1 MAMTEETLVQE
12 VTAEYL
18 RNQLHWDE
26 SVFGMYE
33 KFGKE
38 GDLGRE
44 SDKDIVLAR
53 YLGVK
58 LVELNPGLPDI
69 AYQEAL
75 RVVCE
80 MPSST
85 NIVAVNKEKYL
96 LHKNGVEVSFHN
108 EKGERVK
115 KRLRLFDYDDYEN
128 NHFLLVREFWVQ
140 GDIYRRRADLVG
152 FVNGIPLMFM
162 EVKNVHKDIRAA
174 YEQNLADYKDTVPH
188 LFFHNA
194 FIILGNGIDAKIGSV
209 SSKFEHFNDWKRL
222 NENEL
227 GVVAMETLLKGTCT
241 KAHLMN
247 IFENFTL
254 FDQSSGRLVK
264 IVARNHQYLGVMLA
278 IDAVKSR
285 EERLGKLGVFWHTQG
300 SGKSY
305 SIVFFAQMVH
315 RKLGGNYTFV
325 VLTDREDLDTQ
336 IYKTFA
342 GCGLV
347 DNDKDPCRP
356 DSGKDLKAL
365 VGQQKAFVFTLIQ
378 KFNEKV
384 DPNNPYSERDDI
396 IVITDEAHR
405 TQYGTLSL
413 NMRNALPKAS
423 FIGFTGT
430 PLFKDDE
437 ITKKVF
443 GDYIST
449 YDFQRAVED
458 KATVPLYYDA
468 RGEDLVFTDQDGN
481 EYSVADPKGINERI
495 AEKLDELEIDD
506 VDVQQRLERELKRD
520 YHIITAT
527 SRLDQIARDFVVHYA
542 NAWETGKAM
551 FVCLDKITCV
561 RMHKLIDF
569 YWQQEIK
576 TKEKELLLATDDQ
589 DLAWRERQLTWM
601 KETLMAVVVSEEQ
614 GEVAKFE
621 KWDLDIKP
629 HRKLLKTGFE
639 LADGSRLDVE
649 EAFKSSEHPFRVAVV
664 CAMWLTGFDVPT
676 LSTLYLDKPLKAHTL
691 MQAIARAN
699 RVAEGKNNGLIVDY
713 CGILKNLR
721 KALATF
727 AGAAD
732 EGHGGGE
739 GENEPAKPNE
749 ELLESL
755 NESISFVAEFLRKHN
770 FELNRIIT
778 ETGFAKNA
786 AIAQAKEIINQNDE
800 TRKRFEVMAR
810 EVFNKFKACINVP
823 GINTYRD
830 LRDAINVLYKSLQA
844 DKANADISEIMKEL
858 YEIVDSCIDTT
869 HKISEPKPDGER
881 IYDISQID
889 FERLRQEFAK
899 SERKNTT
906 VQSLKHA
913 VEQKLARLMMQNPLR
928 TDYQE
933 HYEKLV
939 KEYNQEKDRVVIEK
953 TFEALL
959 KLNDELSHE
968 EKRAIREGLNEESLV
983 LFDLLSKPSLQ
994 PKEIVK
1000 IKQIAAALLATLKAE
1015 RLRVSNWQQKES
1027 TRDAVK
1033 QQIFD
1038 FLYDENTGLP
1048 VEQYEESEISEITER
1063 VFLHIYRAYP
1073 RVPSPV
1079 YAMCS

>member
-1 MAMTEETLVQE
+1 MAMTEEALVQE
-12 VTAEYL
+12 VTADYL
-18 RNQLHWDE
+18 LNQLQWDE
-26 SVFGMYE
+26 SILGMYE
-33 KFGKE
+33 KLGKE
-38 GDLGRE
+38 GDLGRLSE
-44 SDKDIVLAR
+44 QEVVLTR
-53 YLGVK
+53 YLGEK
-58 LVELNPGLPDI
+58 LVELNPGLPDV

-80 MPSST
+80 MPAST
-85 NIVAVNKEKYL
+85 NIVAVNKEKYS

-115 KRLRLFDYDDYEN
+115 KRLRLFDFDNYEK
-128 NHFLLVREFWVQ
+128 NHFLLVREFWIK

-152 FVNGIPLMFM
+152 FVNGIPLLFM

-188 LFFHNA
+188 LFYHNT
-194 FIILGNGIDAKIGSV
+194 FIILGNGIDAKIGSI

-222 NENEL
+222 KENEP
-227 GVVAMETLLKGTCT
+227 GVVDMETLLKGTCSKT
-241 KAHLMN
+241 NLMD

-264 IVARNHQYLGVMLA
+264 IVARNHQYLGVSRA
-278 IDAVKSR
+278 IDAVVNR
-285 EERLGKLGVFWHTQG
+285 GERLGKLGVFWHTQG
-300 SGKSY
+300 AGKSY

-347 DNDKDPCRP
+347 DNDKDPCRA

-365 VGQQKAFVFTLIQ
+365 IGQQKAFVFTLIQ

-384 DPNNPYSERDDI
+384 DPKKAYSERDDI

-413 NMRNALPKAS
+413 NMRNALPNAS

-468 RGEDLVFTDQDGN
+468 RGEELVFTDEDGN
-481 EYSVADPKGINERI
+481 EHTVADPKGINERI
-495 AEKLDELEIDD
+495 AEKLDELEIEG

-527 SRLDQIARDFVVHYA
+527 SRLDQIARDFVAHYA

-576 TKEKELLLATDDQ
+576 TKEKALASATDEQ
-589 DLAWRERQLTWM
+589 DLDWRERQLAWM
-601 KETLMAVVVSEEQ
+601 NETLMAVVVSEEQ

-621 KWDLDIKP
+621 KWGLDIKP
-629 HRKLLKTGFE
+629 HRQLLKAGFE
-639 LADGSRLDVE
+639 LADGSRLDME

-727 AGAAD
+727 AGAGD

-739 GENEPAKPNE
+739 DENEPAKPNE

-755 NESISFVAEFLRKHN
+755 NESISFVAEFLRKHD

-823 GINTYRD
+823 GVNGYRD
-830 LRDAINVLYKSLQA
+830 MRDAINVLYKGLQA
-844 DKANADISEIMKEL
+844 DKEKADISDIMKEL
-858 YEIVDSCIDTT
+858 YEIVDSSIDTT
-869 HKISEPKPDGER
+869 HKVKEPKPDGDR
-881 IYDISQID
+881 IYDISKID
-889 FERLRQEFAK
+889 FERLRQEFSR

-906 VQSLKHA
+906 VQSLKSV
-913 VEQKLARLMMQNPLR
+913 VEKKLARLMMQNPLR

-959 KLNDELSHE
+959 KLNEELSHE
-968 EKRAIREGLNEESLV
+968 EKRALREGLDEESLV
-983 LFDLLSKPSLQ
+983 LFDLLSKPNLQ
-994 PKEIVK
+994 PKEIAK
-1000 IKQIAAALLATLKAE
+1000 IKQVASTLLATLKAE
-1015 RLRVSNWQQKES
+1015 RLKVANWQQKES
-1027 TRDAVK
+1027 SRDAVK

-1038 FLYDENTGLP
+1038 FLYDERTGLP
-1048 VEQYEESEISEITER
+1048 VEQYEENEISDITER

-1073 RVPSPV
+1073 ELPSPI
-1079 YAMCS
+1079 YG

>member
-1 MAMTEETLVQE
+1 MPMTEETLVQE

-18 RNQLHWDE
+18 LNELKWDDSVMGLHE
-26 SVFGMYE
+26 RLGR
-33 KFGKE
+33 E
-38 GDLGRE
+38 GDLGRLSE
-44 SDKDIVLAR
+44 QEVILTR
-53 YLGVK
+53 YLGEK
-58 LVELNPGLPDI
+58 LIELNPGLPD
-69 AYQEAL
+69 AVYQEAL
-75 RVVCE
+75 RIVTALPV
-80 MPSST
+80 ST
-85 NIVAVNKEKYL
+85 HIVAINKENYA
-96 LHKNGVEVSFHN
+96 LHKNGVEVSFLN
-108 EKGERVK
+108 DKGDRVK
-115 KRLRLFDYDDYEN
+115 KRLRLFDFNNYEN
-128 NHFLLVREFWVQ
+128 NHFLLVREFWIK

-152 FVNGIPLMFM
+152 FVNGIPLLFM

-188 LFFHNA
+188 LFYHNA
-194 FIILGNGIDAKIGSV
+194 FIILGNGIEAKIGSV
-209 SSKFEHFNDWKRL
+209 SSQFEHFNDWKRL
-222 NENEL
+222 KEDEP
-227 GVVAMETLLKGTCT
+227 GVVDMETLLKGTCS
-241 KAHLMN
+241 KANLLD

-254 FDQSSGRLVK
+254 FDQSAGRLVK
-264 IVARNHQYLGVMLA
+264 IVARNHQFLGVSKA
-278 IDAVKSR
+278 IAAVKQR
-285 EERLGKLGVFWHTQG
+285 QDRMGKLGVFWHTQG

-305 SIVFFAQMVH
+305 SIVFFAQMAH
-315 RKLGGNYTFV
+315 RKLGGNYTFI
-325 VLTDREDLDTQ
+325 VLTDRDDLDTQ

-347 DNDKDPCRP
+347 DHDKDPCRA
-356 DSGKDLKAL
+356 DSGKALKAL
-365 VGQQKAFVFTLIQ
+365 IGQQKAFVFTLIQ

-384 DPNNPYSERDDI
+384 DPKNPYSERDDI

-413 NMRNALPKAS
+413 NMRNALPNAS

-443 GDYIST
+443 GDYVST

-468 RGEDLVFTDQDGN
+468 RGEELVFTDDDGN
-481 EYSVADPKGINERI
+481 EQPVADPKGLNERI

-527 SRLDQIARDFVVHYA
+527 SRLDQIARDFVAHYA

-551 FVCLDKITCV
+551 LVCIDKITCV

-569 YWQQEIK
+569 YWQEAIK
-576 TKEKELLLATDDQ
+576 TKEKELTQATDQQ
-589 DLAWRERQLTWM
+589 DLAWRERHLAWM

-621 KWDLDIKP
+621 KWGLDIKP
-629 HRKLLKTGFE
+629 HRQLMKNGFQ
-639 LADGSRLDVE
+639 LDDGSRLDME
-649 EAFKSSEHPFRVAVV
+649 EAFKSAEYPFRVVVV
-664 CAMWLTGFDVPT
+664 CAMWMTGFDVPT

-727 AGAAD
+727 AGTGD
-732 EGHGGGE
+732 EGHGGKD
-739 GENEPAKPNE
+739 NEKDPAKPNE

-755 NESISFVAEFLRKHN
+755 NESISFVVEFLRQHD
-770 FELNRIIT
+770 FELNRIVT
-778 ETGFAKNA
+778 ETGFSKNA

-800 TRKRFEVMAR
+800 TLKRFEVMAR
-810 EVFNKFKACINVP
+810 EVFNKFKSCINVP
-823 GINTYRD
+823 GINAYRD
-830 LRDAINVLYKSLQA
+830 IRDAINVLYKSLQA
-844 DKANADISEIMKEL
+844 DKEKADISEIMKEL
-858 YEIVDSCIDTT
+858 YEIVDASIDTT
-869 HKISEPKPDGER
+869 RKVKEPKPDGER

-889 FERLRQEFAK
+889 FERLRQEFAR

-906 VQSLKHA
+906 VQSLKHV
-913 VEQKLARLMMQNPLR
+913 VEQKLAKLMIQNPLR

-933 HYEKLV
+933 HYERLV

-959 KLNDELSHE
+959 RLNEELSHE
-968 EKRAIREGLNEESLV
+968 EKRAMREGLDEESLV
-983 LFDLLSKPSLQ
+983 LFDMLSKSSLQ
-994 PKEIVK
+994 PKEIAK
-1000 IKQIAAALLATLKAE
+1000 IKQVAASLLATLKAE
-1015 RLRVSNWQQKES
+1015 RLRVANWQQKES

-1038 FLYDENTGLP
+1038 FLYDERTGLP
-1048 VEQYEESEISEITER
+1048 VEQYEEDEISDITEK
-1063 VFLHIYRAYP
+1063 VYLHIYRSYP
-1073 RVPSPV
+1073 ELPSV
-1079 YAMCS
+1079 LYG

>member
-12 VTAEYL
+12 VTADYL
-18 RNQLHWDE
+18 LNQLQWDE
-26 SVFGMYE
+26 SILGMYE
-33 KFGKE
+33 KLGKE
-38 GDLGRE
+38 GDLGRLSE
-44 SDKDIVLAR
+44 QEVVLTR
-53 YLGVK
+53 YLGEK
-58 LVELNPGLPDI
+58 LIELNPGLSDV

-80 MPSST
+80 MPPST
-85 NIVAVNKEKYL
+85 NIVAVNKEKYS
-96 LHKNGVEVSFHN
+96 LHKNGVEVSFYN

-115 KRLRLFDYDDYEN
+115 KRLRLFDFDNYEN
-128 NHFLLVREFWVQ
+128 NHFLLVREFWIK

-152 FVNGIPLMFM
+152 FVNGIPLLFM
-162 EVKNVHKDIRAA
+162 EVKNVNTDIRAA

-188 LFFHNA
+188 LFYHNA

-222 NENEL
+222 NESEP
-227 GVVAMETLLKGTCT
+227 GVVDMETLLKGTCS
-241 KAHLMN
+241 KANLMD

-264 IVARNHQYLGVMLA
+264 IIARNHQYLGVSRA
-278 IDAVKSR
+278 IDAVINR
-285 EERLGKLGVFWHTQG
+285 GERMGKLGVFWHTQG

-347 DNDKDPCRP
+347 DNDKDPCRA
-356 DSGKDLKAL
+356 DSGKDLKEL
-365 VGQQKAFVFTLIQ
+365 IGQQKAFVFTLIQ

-384 DPNNPYSERDDI
+384 DPKNPYSERDDI

-413 NMRNALPKAS
+413 NMRNALPNAS

-468 RGEDLVFTDQDGN
+468 RGEELVFTDEDGN
-481 EYSVADPKGINERI
+481 EHTVADPKGINERI
-495 AEKLDELEIDD
+495 AEKLDELEIED

-527 SRLDQIARDFVVHYA
+527 SRLDQIARDFVAHYA

-551 FVCLDKITCV
+551 FVCIDKITCV

-576 TKEKELLLATDDQ
+576 AKEKELLSATDEQ
-589 DLAWRERQLTWM
+589 DLAWRERQLAWM

-621 KWDLDIKP
+621 KWGLDIKP
-629 HRKLLKTGFE
+629 HRQLLKAGFE
-639 LADGSRLDVE
+639 LADGSRLDME

-727 AGAAD
+727 AGAGD

-739 GENEPAKPNE
+739 GEKEPAKPNE

-755 NESISFVAEFLRKHN
+755 NESISFVAEFLRKHD
-770 FELNRIIT
+770 FELSRIIT

-786 AIAQAKEIINQNDE
+786 AISQAKETINQNDE

-810 EVFNKFKACINVP
+810 DVFSKFKACINVP
-823 GINTYRD
+823 GVNGYRD
-830 LRDAINVLYKSLQA
+830 MRDAINVLYKSLQSDKEKA
-844 DKANADISEIMKEL
+844 DVSDIMKEL
-858 YEIVDSCIDTT
+858 YEIVDGSIDTT
-869 HKISEPKPDGER
+869 QKIKEPKPDGDR
-881 IYDISQID
+881 IYDISKID
-889 FERLRQEFAK
+889 FDRLRQEFAR

-906 VQSLKHA
+906 VQSLKHV
-913 VEQKLARLMMQNPLR
+913 VEKKLARLMMQNPLR

-959 KLNDELSHE
+959 RLNDELSHE
-968 EKRAIREGLNEESLV
+968 EKRAMREGLDEESLV
-983 LFDLLSKPSLQ
+983 LFDLLSKPNLQ
-994 PKEIVK
+994 PKEVAQ
-1000 IKQIAAALLATLKAE
+1000 IKQVATSLLATLTNAKLCIRTPVNATPE
-1015 RLRVSNWQQKES
+1015 RLS
-1027 TRDAVK
+1027 TN
-1033 QQIFD
+1033 
-1038 FLYDENTGLP
+1038 LTY
-1048 VEQYEESEISEITER
+1048 
-1063 VFLHIYRAYP
+1063 
-1073 RVPSPV
+1073 
-1079 YAMCS
+1079 

>member
-44 SDKDIVLAR
+44 SDKDVVLAR

-58 LVELNPGLPDI
+58 LVELNPGLLDI

-115 KRLRLFDYDDYEN
+115 KRLRLFDYDNYEN

-278 IDAVKSR
+278 IDAVKNR

-755 NESISFVAEFLRKHN
+755 NESISFVAEFLRKHD

-823 GINTYRD
+823 GINAYRD

-939 KEYNQEKDRVVIEK
+939 KEYNQEKDSLLIEK

-959 KLNDELSHE
+959 RLNDALSQE
-968 EKRAIREGLNEESLV
+968 EKRAVREGLDEESLV
-983 LFDLLSKPSLQ
+983 LFDLLNKPSLQ
-994 PKEIVK
+994 PKDVVK
-1000 IKQIAAALLATLKAE
+1000 IKQVATALLSTLKAE
-1015 RLRVSNWQQKES
+1015 RLKVANWQQKES

-1038 FLYDENTGLP
+1038 FLYDERTGLP
-1048 VEQYEESEISEITER
+1048 VDNYEEEDISAITEK
-1063 VFLHIYRAYP
+1063 VFLHLYRAYP
-1073 RVPSPV
+1073 KLPSPI
-1079 YAMCS
+1079 YTNL

>member
-12 VTAEYL
+12 VTADYL
-18 RNQLHWDE
+18 LNELKWNQ
-26 SVFGMYE
+26 SVMGMHE
-33 KFGKE
+33 RLGKE
-38 GDLGRE
+38 GDLGRTSE
-44 SDKDIVLAR
+44 REVVLTR
-53 YLGVK
+53 YLGEK
-58 LVELNPGLPDI
+58 LVELNPGLPQV

-75 RVVCE
+75 RIVTE
-80 MPSST
+80 IPAT
-85 NIVAVNKEKYL
+85 ANILAVNREKYA
-96 LHKNGVEVSFHN
+96 LHKNGVEVSFLN
-108 EKGERVK
+108 DKGERVK
-115 KRLRLFDYDDYEN
+115 KRLRLFDFNDYTN
-128 NHFLLVREFWVQ
+128 NHFLLVREFWIK

-152 FVNGIPLMFM
+152 FVNGIPLLFM

-188 LFFHNA
+188 LLYHNA
-194 FIILGNGIDAKIGSV
+194 FIILGNGIDARIGSV

-222 NENEL
+222 HEDDA
-227 GVVAMETLLKGTCT
+227 GVVEMETLLKGTCSR
-241 KAHLMN
+241 HNLMD

-264 IVARNHQYLGVMLA
+264 IVARNHQYLGVTRA
-278 IDAVKSR
+278 IEAVKHR
-285 EERLGKLGVFWHTQG
+285 QERGGKLGVFWHTQG

-347 DNDKDPCRP
+347 DNDRDPCRAE
-356 DSGKDLKAL
+356 DGKDLKAL

-384 DPNNPYSERDDI
+384 DPESPYSSRDDI
-396 IVITDEAHR
+396 IVVTDEAHR

-413 NMRNALPKAS
+413 NMRNALPNAS

-468 RGEDLVFTDQDGN
+468 RGEELLFTDDDGN
-481 EYSVADPKGINERI
+481 QHSVADPKGLNQKI

-506 VDVQQRLERELKRD
+506 LDVQQRLERELKRD
-520 YHIITAT
+520 YHIITSS
-527 SRLDQIARDFVVHYA
+527 SRLDQIARDFVAHYA
-542 NAWETGKAM
+542 NGWETGKAM
-551 FVCLDKITCV
+551 FVCIDKITCV
-561 RMHKLIDF
+561 RMHKLMVF
-569 YWQQEIK
+569 YWQEEIRA
-576 TKEKELLLATDDQ
+576 KEKALNDATDEQ
-589 DLAWRERQLTWM
+589 DLAWRERQLSWM

-621 KWDLDIKP
+621 KWGLDIKP
-629 HRKLLKTGFE
+629 HRQLMKTGFALE
-639 LADGSRLDVE
+639 DGSRLGME
-649 EAFKSSEHPFRVAVV
+649 EAFKSPEHPFRVAII

-676 LSTLYLDKPLKAHTL
+676 LATLYLDKPLKAHTL

-727 AGAAD
+727 AGTGD
-732 EGHGGGE
+732 EGHDGKQDE
-739 GENEPAKPNE
+739 QEPAKPNA

-755 NESISFVAEFLRKHN
+755 DESIAFVNEFFRQGE
-770 FELNRIIT
+770 FELDRIVT
-778 ETGFAKNA
+778 ETGFGKNA
-786 AIAQAKEIINQNDE
+786 TIAEAKEVINENDE
-800 TRKRFEVMAR
+800 TRKRFEVLAR

-823 GINTYRD
+823 GINAYRD
-830 LRDAINVLYKSLQA
+830 TRDAINVLYKSLQA
-844 DKANADISEIMKEL
+844 DKEKADISEVMRDL
-858 YEIVDSCIDTT
+858 YGIVDAHIGTREDVTT
-869 HKISEPKPDGER
+869 PDNEDKR
-881 IYDISQID
+881 LYDISQID
-889 FERLRQEFAK
+889 FERLRQEFAR
-899 SERKNTT
+899 SNQKNTT

-913 VEQKLARLMMQNPLR
+913 VEKKLARLMMQNPLR

-933 HYEKLV
+933 HYEQLV
-939 KEYNQEKDRVVIEK
+939 KEYNQEKDQVVIEK

-959 KLNDELSHE
+959 KLDKELSHE
-968 EKRAIREGLNEESLV
+968 EKRALREGLDEESLA
-983 LFDLLSKPSLQ
+983 LFDLLSKPDL
-994 PKEIVK
+994 PKKDIAK
-1000 IKQIAAALLATLKAE
+1000 IKKVAAKLLETLKAE
-1015 RLRVSNWQQKES
+1015 RLRISNWRQKES

-1038 FLYDENTGLP
+1038 FLYDERTGLP
-1048 VEQYEESEISEITER
+1048 VDDYEEEEISALTER
-1063 VFLHIYRAYP
+1063 VFLHVYRAYP
-1073 RVPSPV
+1073 TLPSPI
-1079 YAMCS
+1079 YS

>member
-12 VTAEYL
+12 VTADYL
-18 RNQLHWDE
+18 LNQLQWDE
-26 SVFGMYE
+26 SVLGMYE
-33 KFGKE
+33 KLGKE
-38 GDLGRE
+38 GDLGRLSE
-44 SDKDIVLAR
+44 QEVVLTR
-53 YLGVK
+53 YLGEK
-58 LVELNPGLPDI
+58 LIELNPGLPDV

-80 MPSST
+80 MPTST
-85 NIVAVNKEKYL
+85 NIVAVNKEKYS
-96 LHKNGVEVSFHN
+96 LHKNGVEVSFHD

-115 KRLRLFDYDDYEN
+115 KRLRLFDFDNYEN
-128 NHFLLVREFWVQ
+128 NHFLLVREFWIK

-152 FVNGIPLMFM
+152 FVNGIPLLFM

-188 LFFHNA
+188 LFYHNA

-222 NENEL
+222 KENEP
-227 GVVAMETLLKGTCT
+227 GIVDMETLLKGTCS
-241 KAHLMN
+241 KSNFMD

-264 IVARNHQYLGVMLA
+264 IVARNHQYLGVIRA
-278 IDAVKSR
+278 IDAVVNR
-285 EERLGKLGVFWHTQG
+285 GERLGKLGVFWHTQG

-347 DNDKDPCRP
+347 DNDKDPCRA

-365 VGQQKAFVFTLIQ
+365 IGQQKAFVFTLIQ

-384 DPNNPYSERDDI
+384 DPKKPYSERDDI

-413 NMRNALPKAS
+413 NMRNALPNAS

-468 RGEDLVFTDQDGN
+468 RGEELVFTDEYGN
-481 EYSVADPKGINERI
+481 EHTVADPKGINERI
-495 AEKLDELEIDD
+495 AEKLDELEIED

-527 SRLDQIARDFVVHYA
+527 SRLDQIARDFVAHYA

-576 TKEKELLLATDDQ
+576 TKEKALASATDEQ
-589 DLAWRERQLTWM
+589 ELAWRERQLAWM

-621 KWDLDIKP
+621 KWGLDIKP
-629 HRKLLKTGFE
+629 HRQLLKAGFE
-639 LADGSRLDVE
+639 LADGSRLDME
-649 EAFKSSEHPFRVAVV
+649 EAFKSSEHPFRVAIV

-727 AGAAD
+727 AGAGD

-755 NESISFVAEFLRKHN
+755 NESISFVAEFLRKHD
-770 FELNRIIT
+770 FELSRIIT

-823 GINTYRD
+823 GVNGYRD
-830 LRDAINVLYKSLQA
+830 FRDAINVLYKSLQA
-844 DKANADISEIMKEL
+844 DKEKADISDIMKEL
-858 YEIVDSCIDTT
+858 YEIVDGSIDTT
-869 HKISEPKPDGER
+869 HKVKEPKSTGDR
-881 IYDISQID
+881 IYDISKID
-889 FERLRQEFAK
+889 FERLRQEFSR

-913 VEQKLARLMMQNPLR
+913 VEKKLARLMMQNPLR

-933 HYEKLV
+933 HYENLV

-959 KLNDELSHE
+959 KLNKELSHE
-968 EKRAIREGLNEESLV
+968 EKRAIREGLDEESLV
-983 LFDLLSKPSLQ
+983 LFDLLSKPNLQ
-994 PKEIVK
+994 PKEISK
-1000 IKQIAAALLATLKAE
+1000 IKQVATALLTTLKTK
-1015 RLRVSNWQQKES
+1015 RLKVANWQQKES

-1038 FLYDENTGLP
+1038 FLYDERTGLP
-1048 VEQYEESEISEITER
+1048 IEQYEEKEISDITER
-1063 VFLHIYRAYP
+1063 IFIHIYRAYP
-1073 RVPSPV
+1073 ELPSPI
-1079 YAMCS
+1079 YG

>member
-1 MAMTEETLVQE
+1 MAMTEDTLVQQ
-12 VTAEYL
+12 VTADYL
-18 RNQLHWDE
+18 LNELQWDA
-26 SVFGMYE
+26 SVMGMYE
-33 KFGKE
+33 RLGKE
-38 GDLGRE
+38 GDFGRE
-44 SDKDIVLAR
+44 SEKDVVLTR
-53 YLGVK
+53 YLGEK
-58 LVELNPGLPDI
+58 LIALNPGLPE
-69 AYQEAL
+69 AVYQEAL
-75 RVVCE
+75 RLVCE

-85 NIVAVNKEKYL
+85 NILAVNKEKYL
-96 LHKNGVEVSFHN
+96 LHKHGVEVSYLN
-108 EKGERVK
+108 DKGDRVK
-115 KRLRLFDYDDYEN
+115 KRLRLFDFDNYEN
-128 NHFLLVREFWVQ
+128 NHFLLVREFWVK

-152 FVNGIPLMFM
+152 FVNGIPLLFM

-174 YEQNLADYKDTVPH
+174 YEQNLADYKDTIPH
-188 LFFHNA
+188 LFYHNA

-222 NENEL
+222 KENEP
-227 GVVAMETLLKGTCT
+227 GVVDMETLLKGTCSKT
-241 KAHLMN
+241 NLMD

-264 IVARNHQYLGVMLA
+264 IVARNHQYLGVSRA
-278 IDAVKSR
+278 IDAVINCG
-285 EERLGKLGVFWHTQG
+285 ERLGKLGVFWHTQG

-342 GCGLV
+342 GSGVV
-347 DNDKDPCRP
+347 DNDKDPCRA
-356 DSGKDLKAL
+356 DSGKTLKEL
-365 VGQQKAFVFTLIQ
+365 IGQQKAFVFTLIQ

-384 DPNNPYSERDDI
+384 DPLKPYSKRDDI

-413 NMRNALPKAS
+413 NMRNALPNAS

-443 GDYIST
+443 GDYVST

-468 RGEDLVFTDQDGN
+468 RGEELIFTDEDGN
-481 EYSVADPKGINERI
+481 EHTVADPKGINERI
-495 AEKLDELEIDD
+495 AEKLEELEIDD

-520 YHIITAT
+520 YHIITST
-527 SRLDQIARDFVVHYA
+527 SRLDQIAQDFVAHYA
-542 NAWETGKAM
+542 NGWETGKAM

-569 YWQQEIK
+569 YWLQEIK
-576 TKEKELLLATDDQ
+576 AKEKELSSAADEQ
-589 DLAWRERQLTWM
+589 DLAWRERQLAWM

-621 KWDLDIKP
+621 KWDLDIRP
-629 HRKLLKTGFE
+629 HRLLIKTGFE
-639 LADGSRLDVE
+639 LKDGSRLDME
-649 EAFKSSEHPFRVAVV
+649 EAFKSNEHPFRVAIV

-713 CGILKNLR
+713 SGILKNLR

-727 AGAAD
+727 AGAGD
-732 EGHGGGE
+732 EGHGGKD

-755 NESISFVAEFLRKHN
+755 NESISFAAEFLRKHD
-770 FELNRIIT
+770 FELSRIIT

-786 AIAQAKEIINQNDE
+786 AIAQAKEVININDE
-800 TRKRFEVMAR
+800 TRKRFEVIAR

-823 GINTYRD
+823 GINDYRD

-844 DKANADISEIMKEL
+844 DKEKADISDIMKEL
-858 YEIVDSCIDTT
+858 YEIVDGSIDTT
-869 HKISEPKPDGER
+869 FKIKEPKPDSER
-881 IYDISQID
+881 IYDISKID

-913 VEQKLARLMMQNPLR
+913 VENKLARLMMQNPLR

-939 KEYNQEKDRVVIEK
+939 REYNQEKDRVVIEK
-953 TFEALL
+953 TFEALI
-959 KLNDELSHE
+959 KFNEELSHE
-968 EKRAIREGLNEESLV
+968 EKRALREGVDEESLV
-983 LFDLLSKPSLQ
+983 LFDLLSKPNLK
-994 PKEIVK
+994 PREIAK
-1000 IKQIAAALLATLKAE
+1000 IKQVATALLSTLKAE
-1015 RLRVSNWQQKES
+1015 RLKVANWQQKES
-1027 TRDAVK
+1027 SRDAVK
-1033 QQIFD
+1033 QQIYD
-1038 FLYDENTGLP
+1038 FLYDERTGLP
-1048 VEQYEESEISEITER
+1048 IEQYEEDEISDITDR

-1073 RVPSPV
+1073 ELPSPI
-1079 YAMCS
+1079 YST

>member
-1 MAMTEETLVQE
+1 MIMTEETLVQE
-12 VTAEYL
+12 VTADYL
-18 RNQLHWDE
+18 LNELRWDDSVMGLHE
-26 SVFGMYE
+26 RL
-33 KFGKE
+33 GKE

-44 SDKDIVLAR
+44 SEQEVVLSR
-53 YLGVK
+53 YLGQK
-58 LVELNPGLPDI
+58 LIELNPGLPQV

-75 RVVCE
+75 RTITE
-80 MPSST
+80 MPAST
-85 NIVAVNKEKYL
+85 NIVAANKEKYA
-96 LHKNGVEVSFHN
+96 LHKNGVDVSFLN
-108 EKGERVK
+108 DKGERVK
-115 KRLRLFDYDDYEN
+115 KRLRLFDFENYES
-128 NHFLLVREFWVQ
+128 NHFLLVREFWIK

-152 FVNGIPLMFM
+152 FVNGIPLLFM

-188 LFFHNA
+188 LFYHNA
-194 FIILGNGIDAKIGSV
+194 FIILGNGIDARIGSV
-209 SSKFEHFNDWKRL
+209 SSRFEYFNDWKRL
-222 NENEL
+222 TENESGL
-227 GVVAMETLLKGTCT
+227 VDMETLLKGTCSKT
-241 KAHLMN
+241 HLMD

-254 FDQSSGRLVK
+254 FDQGVGRLAK
-264 IVARNHQYLGVMLA
+264 IVARNHQYLGVSRA
-278 IDAVKSR
+278 IDAVKDR
-285 EERLGKLGVFWHTQG
+285 RERLGKLGVFWHTQG

-305 SIVFFAQMVH
+305 SIVFFAQRVH

-325 VLTDREDLDTQ
+325 ILTDREDLDTQ

-342 GCGLV
+342 GCGLA
-347 DNDKDPCRP
+347 DNDKDPCRA

-365 VGQQKAFVFTLIQ
+365 IGQQKAFVFTLIQ

-384 DPNNPYSERDDI
+384 DPKNPYSERDDI

-413 NMRNALPKAS
+413 NMRNALPNAS

-468 RGEDLVFTDQDGN
+468 RGEELVFTDEDGN
-481 EYSVADPKGINERI
+481 EHPVAGPKGLNERI
-495 AEKLDELEIDD
+495 AEKLDELEIED
-506 VDVQQRLERELKRD
+506 VDAQQRLERELKRD

-527 SRLDQIARDFVVHYA
+527 SRLDQIARDFVAHYA

-551 FVCLDKITCV
+551 FVCIDKITCV
-561 RMHKLIDF
+561 RVHQLIAL
-569 YWQQEIK
+569 YWQEEIRAR
-576 TKEKELLLATDDQ
+576 EKELAQAADEQ
-589 DLAWRERQLTWM
+589 DLTWRERQLAWM

-614 GEVAKFE
+614 GEVARFE

-629 HRKLLKTGFE
+629 HRQRLKTGFE
-639 LADGSRLDVE
+639 LEDGSRLDME
-649 EAFKSSEHPFRVAVV
+649 EAFKSAEHPFRVAIV
-664 CAMWLTGFDVPT
+664 CAMWLTGFDVPA

-721 KALATF
+721 KALAVF
-727 AGAAD
+727 AGAGD
-732 EGHGGGE
+732 EGHGGSE
-739 GENEPAKPNE
+739 DERDPAKPNE
-749 ELLESL
+749 ALLESL
-755 NESISFVAEFLRKHN
+755 NESISLVAEFLRKHD
-770 FELNRIIT
+770 FELHHIVT
-778 ETGFAKNA
+778 EAGFARNA

-823 GINTYRD
+823 GINAYRD
-830 LRDAINVLYKSLQA
+830 TRDAVNVLYKSLQA
-844 DKANADISEIMKEL
+844 DKEKADISGIMKEL
-858 YEIVDSCIDTT
+858 YEIVGGSIDTT
-869 HKISEPKPDGER
+869 HKVSEPRLGGER
-881 IYDISQID
+881 IYNISQID
-889 FERLRQEFAK
+889 FERLRQEFAR
-899 SERKNTT
+899 SEHKNTA

-913 VEQKLARLMMQNPLR
+913 VERKLARLMMQNPLR
-928 TDYQE
+928 TNYQE
-933 HYEKLV
+933 HYERLV

-959 KLNDELSHE
+959 KLNEELSHE
-968 EKRAIREGLNEESLV
+968 EKRAMREGLDEESLV
-983 LFDLLSKPSLQ
+983 LFDLLSKPNPQ
-994 PKEIVK
+994 PKEIAK
-1000 IKQIAAALLATLKAE
+1000 IKQVATSLLAALKAE
-1015 RLRVSNWQQKES
+1015 RLKVANWQQKES
-1027 TRDAVK
+1027 ARDAVK

-1038 FLYDENTGLP
+1038 FLYDERTGLP
-1048 VEQYEESEISEITER
+1048 VERYEEDEISDITER
-1063 VFLHIYRAYP
+1063 IFLHVYRAYP
-1073 RVPSPV
+1073 ELPSPI
-1079 YAMCS
+1079 YG